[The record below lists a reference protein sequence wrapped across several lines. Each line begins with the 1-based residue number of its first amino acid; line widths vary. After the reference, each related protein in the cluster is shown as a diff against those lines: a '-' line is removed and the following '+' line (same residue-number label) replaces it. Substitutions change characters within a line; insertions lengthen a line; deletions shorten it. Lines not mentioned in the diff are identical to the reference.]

1 MFGWSTTLVLIVDGS
16 VVVLVEIDT
25 CCPIL
30 VRLNLASD
38 GEHELNDVRLRT
50 SSGARGS
57 CRGRQKSRSVAWG
70 DVCEVGDHADGTK
83 GRIKRCADLIIVL
96 GGESAAGLIVEA
108 QERSPH
114 RGLLVDVHVE
124 DKLEQVKSWRCRR
137 PLIIITLICFK

>member
-70 DVCEVGDHADGTK
+70 DVCEVGDHAD
-83 GRIKRCADLIIVL
+83 LIIVL

-108 QERSPH
+108 QERSLH